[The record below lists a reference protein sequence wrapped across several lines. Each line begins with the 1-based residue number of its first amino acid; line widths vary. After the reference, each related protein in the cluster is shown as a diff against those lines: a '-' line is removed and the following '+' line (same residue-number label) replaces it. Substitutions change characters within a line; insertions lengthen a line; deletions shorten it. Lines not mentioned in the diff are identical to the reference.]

1 MDVPLPYLINDTRK
15 PELFR
20 KTTFS
25 GYLKKDVFNTL
36 FKKIDEGKIPEVC
49 LWSTECICSGY
60 IDELW
65 DRIIIYYSKF
75 ININSPF
82 LPTHFIK
89 NLVMFLRLKEDEHF
103 KKHILDLR
111 NSQEIRNHFCELFCI
126 ITNATKSRKSLT
138 IPKIIPKDF
147 IKDNFKKR
155 LKAKD
160 LNKVKSILLEEDPQ
174 EIIIMSNELANS
186 ISEYNY
192 NINDSIYWISWIL
205 EWEKIAVLKK
215 GKYECGYREIG
226 REIDKKYKR
235 DFIWLIW
242 IIIFKEMQFRKMDM
256 LEKEIKSLFE
266 LFKFQF
272 TPSKKKRR
280 IFLIFT
286 AIQML
291 SPEFHFNQDMKNKY
305 PIFEK
310 YYYTLQASANIN
322 VLYKELKQDENLEN
336 DYVNSKIKQNATFVK
351 TTFEE
356 ISSLES
362 ISQKRQ
368 YEKELK
374 KKNKEYKKYL
384 LEKQKQK
391 KINKEERNT
400 LKKGLIEHIDNMI
413 INTSHLRPKQ
423 VRFKEPLIVDRK
435 EVLEEKN
442 KNKTVS
448 IIENIDK
455 KLGEDY
461 NRKIK
466 MDKLDV
472 ININKLN

>member
-1 MDVPLPYLINDTRK
+1 
-15 PELFR
+15 
-20 KTTFS
+20 
-25 GYLKKDVFNTL
+25 
-36 FKKIDEGKIPEVC
+36 
-49 LWSTECICSGY
+49 
-60 IDELW
+60 
-65 DRIIIYYSKF
+65 
-75 ININSPF
+75 
-82 LPTHFIK
+82 
-89 NLVMFLRLKEDEHF
+89 
-103 KKHILDLR
+103 
-111 NSQEIRNHFCELFCI
+111 
-126 ITNATKSRKSLT
+126 
-138 IPKIIPKDF
+138 
-147 IKDNFKKR
+147 
-155 LKAKD
+155 
-160 LNKVKSILLEEDPQ
+160 
-174 EIIIMSNELANS
+174 
-186 ISEYNY
+186 
-192 NINDSIYWISWIL
+192 
-205 EWEKIAVLKK
+205 
-215 GKYECGYREIG
+215 
-226 REIDKKYKR
+226 
-235 DFIWLIW
+235 
-242 IIIFKEMQFRKMDM
+242 
-256 LEKEIKSLFE
+256 
-266 LFKFQF
+266 
-272 TPSKKKRR
+272 
-280 IFLIFT
+280 
-286 AIQML
+286 ML